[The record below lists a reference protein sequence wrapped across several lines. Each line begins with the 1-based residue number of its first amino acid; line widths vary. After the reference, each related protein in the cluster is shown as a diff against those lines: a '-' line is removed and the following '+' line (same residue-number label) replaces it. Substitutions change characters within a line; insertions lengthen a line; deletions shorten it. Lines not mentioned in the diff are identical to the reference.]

1 MKRLLTAALC
11 QLAAAARSS
20 KCKLRTSTINKGIGE
35 REYISGCVFVY
46 TIGYTLYG
54 KSYKG
59 SLNYL
64 HLLSRT

>member
-35 REYISGCVFVY
+35 REREYISGCVFVY

-54 KSYKG
+54 KSYEQ
-59 SLNYL
+59 NVEVQRY
-64 HLLSRT
+64 